1 MLTEFKKFVL
11 RGNVVDLAV
20 GVVIGL
26 AFSAVVAALVADFIT
41 PLIAAIIG
49 KPDFS
54 SLTFTVNNSTFH
66 YGDFINK
73 VLSFICV
80 AAAVFF
86 FVVKPVNAL
95 TERMRK
101 RQPVDPTTKKCPQC
115 LSEIAIG
122 ARRCAFCTSD
132 QEGTEADRPATVTA

>member
-1 MLTEFKKFVL
+1 MLKEFKEFLL

-20 GVVIGL
+20 AVVLGV
-26 AFSAVVAALVADFIT
+26 AFSAVVSALVADLIT

-54 SLTFTVNNSTFH
+54 SLTFTINNSTFH
-66 YGDFINK
+66 YGDFINEL
-73 VLSFICV
+73 LSFVLI

-95 TERMRK
+95 IERMRK
-101 RQPVDPTTKKCPQC
+101 QPPVDPTTKKCPQC
-115 LSEIAIG
+115 LSEIAVA
-122 ARRCAFCTSD
+122 ARRCAFCTAELAD
-132 QEGTEADRPATVTA
+132 EA